1 MQLMDK
7 KKTLDEIFRNDPFD
21 LLKVQ
26 VRNSSVR
33 TEDERLVQSFKE
45 IVAFYENNN
54 HTEPTPNPL
63 NIKEYELYA
72 RLKSLRE
79 NPDKIGRLTSIDVY
93 GLLQFEKQ
101 EISSFDDI
109 FKDPTFELLKKDTE
123 GLFDYKHIPQESDK
137 ANADFIARRKPCKN
151 FKKYE
156 HLFQEVQSDLANN
169 RRKLIPF
176 TESLLK
182 AGNFYVNNGILLFL
196 ESVDYRKRIWKR
208 GEKEQNRLRE
218 FEDGRTRTIFE
229 NGTESKMLLR
239 SLAKALIMNG
249 RAVTENIHK
258 VNMDFESTLKS
269 ITDEDQEAGYIYVL
283 KSLSNES
290 RIASTQN
297 LYKIGYSK
305 TDITERIKNAEKEPT
320 YLMAPVDYIAGWRC
334 YNMNPQKFEQLIHN
348 FFGKSCL
355 EVDVY
360 DEKGKRHSPRE
371 WFIAPLEVIEQ
382 TIDLIING
390 KVVDYR
396 YDPENMTIIKR

>member
-1 MQLMDK
+1 MDK